1 MKETAV
7 TFGSQAELLGVMTEP
22 EGPSGPIGPPPPAL
36 IVLNAG
42 LLHKVGPNRLS
53 VELARAV
60 AKSGFRVLRF
70 DLSGIGDSKMISAN
84 VPIRERAVR
93 DVQAAMNFFAEHHGI
108 DRFLLAGLCS
118 GSDNAHYTSLQDER
132 VVGCIHLDGY
142 CVRNAQYYAKYYG
155 GRLLSWRVL
164 RSKLQPRREIER
176 VQGQRPAP
184 NARTR
189 KFPSWE
195 KLTDH
200 FTVLTSRGLRLL
212 CIYTGESR
220 TYNHKGQLREA
231 LHTVRFGDLLEEEFY
246 PLAAHT
252 FTSLASRRRVVM
264 RVTEWLVQHW
274 GPVGLARVPRGPTQ
288 APDNDANA

>member
-7 TFGSQAELLGVMTEP
+7 TFGKQAELLGVMTEP
-22 EGPSGPIGPPPPAL
+22 ESPSSQTAPPPPAL

-70 DLSGIGDSKMISAN
+70 DLSGIGDSKMTSAN
-84 VPIRERAVR
+84 VPMRERAIR
-93 DVQAAMNFFAEHHGI
+93 DVQAAMNFVAEHHGI

-118 GSDNAHYTSLQDER
+118 GSDNAHHTSLHDER
-132 VVGCIHLDGY
+132 VVGSIHLDGY
-142 CVRNAQYYAKYYG
+142 CVKNAQYYAKYYG

-164 RSKLQPRREIER
+164 RSKLQSHRKTEAAE
-176 VQGQRPAP
+176 GQRPTP

-189 KFPSWE
+189 EFPSLE
-195 KLTDH
+195 QLTDH
-200 FTVLTSRGLRLL
+200 FTVLSSRGVRFL
-212 CIYTGESR
+212 CIYTGESGA
-220 TYNHKGQLREA
+220 YNHKGQLREA
-231 LHTVRFGDLLEEEFY
+231 LYTVPFGDLLDEEFY

-264 RVTEWLVQHW
+264 RVAEWLVQHW
-274 GPVGLARVPRGPTQ
+274 GPGRCGPRSGT
-288 APDNDANA
+288 AG